1 MPTAE
6 KVQKVQEITALFK
19 GHSDLILADYRG
31 LTVADITEL
40 RRKLSSDQTT
50 FRVLKNTLVKRAA
63 SEAGIEGL
71 DEHLQGPIAI
81 AFCGGDIT
89 TAAKALNDFGKD
101 SEKLEIR
108 AGLLDGKVID
118 AGQVVVLAKLPSRD
132 ELLAKL
138 VGSLNSPLSGL
149 VRVLNGPPQSLAT
162 VLGQIVKQKEE
173 AA

>member
-6 KVQKVQEITALFK
+6 KVQKVQEIAELLR
-19 GHSDLILADYRG
+19 GHSDLILSDYRG

-89 TAAKALNDFGKD
+89 AAAKALNDFGKD

-118 AGQVVVLAKLPSRD
+118 ASQVVVLANLPSRD

-149 VRVLNGPPQSLAT
+149 VRVLNRPPQSLAT